1 MSKVNAVGKRE
12 PSYVRAA
19 LKIGIG
25 CVLLGGCS
33 SGGTERFSSTSFGSG
48 YETAAAPYSQ
58 AAPSSVADAS
68 RQGSGSA
75 SYSQS
80 AYRQKANQTQAAY
93 QTQANYQRQPA
104 ATGYAQ
110 TAAYQPNQQGGGF
123 QLASATPQQGG
134 YLQVSRVD
142 LPPLAGQQQSSASNG
157 VKTADGYG
165 RYNQAPLPDGSYA
178 GPRVY
183 TPYDDGPRDYTPP
196 APPPPPTV
204 YEPRYERDAPPPPPP
219 PVYNDRRSEVAPPYD
234 QRPAPRYAEPA
245 PRDYS
250 PAPREYSSAPAA
262 GERDFYEP
270 RRREEALTPK
280 LGPRA
285 GSGVNGTEIKS
296 PNSTVASERGIGKT
310 VTVKPGDTLYSLAI
324 RHGVT
329 VDMIARANGLDRHNN
344 VRPGMDL
351 LIPGSDPAKMATDQA
366 PKAQPVGCQGD
377 GCHVVKKGET
387 VAAIARGYGLTEKQI
402 LEANHIPNARLIKV
416 GQTLAIPGREAPR
429 QEIAS
434 NGVKPEAPIAEP
446 QQRQAADAQAVQ
458 EPAHP
463 QVADATNPLKAPPT
477 DVKMTSARQ
486 EPTCEAA
493 LANPLPRMGKS
504 FRKPV
509 EGMVIGQFGPQQDGS
524 VNEGLTISV
533 PKGTPVKA
541 AENGVV
547 AYVGDELPGFGNL
560 ILIRH
565 ADEFVTAYAHTDEI
579 MVKKCD
585 VVKRGQ
591 VVAKAG
597 STGDASQPQLHF
609 EIRKNAKPV
618 DPAPLLGS

>member
-12 PSYVRAA
+12 PSYVRAV
-19 LKIGIG
+19 LKIGVG

-33 SGGTERFSSTSFGSG
+33 SGGTERFSSLSFGSG
-48 YETAAAPYSQ
+48 YETASGPSTPATPSRAAEP
-58 AAPSSVADAS
+58 S
-68 RQGSGSA
+68 RQPTGSA
-75 SYSQS
+75 SYAQS
-80 AYRQKANQTQAAY
+80 AYAQRAS
-93 QTQANYQRQPA
+93 QTQANYQTQPA
-104 ATGYAQ
+104 PMGYAQ
-110 TAAYQPNQQGGGF
+110 TAAYRPNQQGGF
-123 QLASATPQQGG
+123 QLASATPGQQQGG

-142 LPPLAGQQQSSASNG
+142 LPPLAGQQQTTVSKG

-165 RYNQAPLPDGSYA
+165 RYNQAPLPDGTYA

-183 TPYDDGPRDYTPP
+183 TPYNDGPRDY
-196 APPPPPTV
+196 APPPPPPPPLDA
-204 YEPRYERDAPPPPPP
+204 PRYERDAPPPPA
-219 PVYNDRRSEVAPPYD
+219 YDDRRSEAAPPHD
-234 QRPAPRYAEPA
+234 RPLPRYAEPA
-245 PRDYS
+245 PRSYSPPPRDYS
-250 PAPREYSSAPAA
+250 PPPPAYPRD
-262 GERDFYEP
+262 RDFYE
-270 RRREEALTPK
+270 RERVSR
-280 LGPRA
+280 LGRNP
-285 GSGVNGTEIKS
+285 GGNGTEIKS
-296 PNSTVASERGIGKT
+296 PNATVASERGTGKSIT
-310 VTVKPGDTLYSLAI
+310 VRPGDTLYSLAI

-329 VDMIARANGLDRHNN
+329 VDMIARANGLGRHNS

-351 LIPGSDPAKMATDQA
+351 LIPGADPTKMTTDNA
-366 PKAQPVGCQGD
+366 LKAQPVGCQGNE
-377 GCHVVKKGET
+377 CHVVKKGET
-387 VAAIARGYGLTEKQI
+387 VAAIARGYGLTASQI
-402 LEANHIPNARLIKV
+402 LEANHIPNARLLKI

-429 QEIAS
+429 QEVAS
-434 NGVKPEAPIAEP
+434 NDRVKPEAPIAEP
-446 QQRQAADAQAVQ
+446 QRQADAQPAP

-463 QVADATNPLKAPPT
+463 QLADATNPLKAAPAP

-509 EGMVIGQFGPQQDGS
+509 EGMIIGQFGPQHDGS
-524 VNEGLTISV
+524 VNEGVTISV
-533 PKGTPVKA
+533 PKGTPIKA

-579 MVKKCD
+579 MVRKCD

>member
-33 SGGTERFSSTSFGSG
+33 SGGTERFSSLSFGSG
-48 YETAAAPYSQ
+48 YETASGPSSPT
-58 AAPSSVADAS
+58 APSRVANAPQAS
-68 RQGSGSA
+68 GPA

-80 AYRQKANQTQAAY
+80 AYRPKASQSQAAY
-93 QTQANYQRQPA
+93 QTQANYRQPSQA
-104 ATGYAQ
+104 GYAQ
-110 TAAYQPNQQGGGF
+110 TAAYQPNQQSGF
-123 QLASATPQQGG
+123 QLASAPGQQGG
-134 YLQVSRVD
+134 YLQASRVD
-142 LPPLAGQQQSSASNG
+142 LPPLAGQQQSSTSTR

-165 RYNQAPLPDGSYA
+165 RYNQAPLPDGGYA

-183 TPYDDGPRDYTPP
+183 TPYDDRPRDY
-196 APPPPPTV
+196 APPPPPPPAV

-219 PVYNDRRSEVAPPYD
+219 PAYDDRRSDVTPPYD
-234 QRPAPRYAEPA
+234 QRPLPRYAEPA
-245 PRDYS
+245 PRDYT
-250 PAPREYSSAPAA
+250 PAPRDYSSAPPAYP
-262 GERDFYEP
+262 GERDFYE
-270 RRREEALTPK
+270 RRREGAVTPK
-280 LGPRA
+280 LAPRNGA
-285 GSGVNGTEIKS
+285 GVDGTGIMS
-296 PNSTVASERGIGKT
+296 PNATVASERGIGKT

-329 VDMIARANGLDRHNN
+329 VDMIARANGLDRHNS

-387 VAAIARGYGLTEKQI
+387 VSAIARDYGLSEKQI
-402 LEANHIPNARLIKV
+402 LEANHIPNARLLKV

-434 NGVKPEAPIAEP
+434 NGVKPEAPIAGP
-446 QQRQAADAQAVQ
+446 QQRQADAQPAPEPTLPQMADAN
-458 EPAHP
+458 
-463 QVADATNPLKAPPT
+463 NPLKAAPAP
-477 DVKMTSARQ
+477 DVKMTSAKQ

-509 EGMVIGQFGPQQDGS
+509 EGMIIGQFGPQHDGS

-533 PKGTPVKA
+533 PKGTPIKA

-579 MVKKCD
+579 MVRKCD